1 MYSQVNY
8 FSPKTEGI
16 YFVLLSKIFPHENNF
31 FLLLQ
36 AKKWHERQLD
46 MALSTRDRIGE
57 GRACSNLGIVYQ
69 LLGEH
74 DAALKLHQAHLN
86 ITRALQDRAGMG
98 RAYGNIGNA
107 YSAMG
112 FYEQVNLIFVIY
124 IGMIFHAVDYIFSC
138 FPYSG
143 YQIP

>member
-1 MYSQVNY
+1 
-8 FSPKTEGI
+8 
-16 YFVLLSKIFPHENNF
+16 
-31 FLLLQ
+31 
-36 AKKWHERQLD
+36 
-46 MALSTRDRIGE
+46 MALSTRDKMGE

-86 ITRALQDRAGMG
+86 IARQLQDKAGMG

-112 FYEQVNLIFVIY
+112 YYEQVTNLSVVHGFFIY
-124 IGMIFHAVDYIFSC
+124 FSRLAPSLLT
-138 FPYSG
+138 FSAFTG
-143 YQIP
+143 YKIS

>member
-1 MYSQVNY
+1 
-8 FSPKTEGI
+8 
-16 YFVLLSKIFPHENNF
+16 
-31 FLLLQ
+31 
-36 AKKWHERQLD
+36 

-112 FYEQVNLIFVIY
+112 FYEQVNSICVIN
-124 IGMIFHAVDYIFSC
+124 IGGILNTVDYISFC
-138 FPYSG
+138 FCNTG
-143 YQIP
+143 YQISQARINDFERSKRSRLRSLHSW

>member
-1 MYSQVNY
+1 
-8 FSPKTEGI
+8 
-16 YFVLLSKIFPHENNF
+16 
-31 FLLLQ
+31 
-36 AKKWHERQLD
+36 

-112 FYEQVNLIFVIY
+112 FYEQVNWFLVSIIENIFYLVPCICSY
-124 IGMIFHAVDYIFSC
+124 
-138 FPYSG
+138 
-143 YQIP
+143 